1 ILEADIPLERIEFE
15 RPGDRE
21 ELDFEEMRN
30 ILKALGD
37 EIEQVK
43 RVLEPSDE
51 DEASEY
57 ELIWEPLKKE
67 YEASLN
73 QLETLKSTFEEDNT
87 VEEWKEYATT
97 LENLITFLEIGR
109 ASCRERM

>member
-1 ILEADIPLERIEFE
+1 MIETDIPIESIEFE
-15 RPGDRE
+15 RTGDRE

-87 VEEWKEYATT
+87 VEEWMEYAAALDNHNT
-97 LENLITFLEIGR
+97 NID
-109 ASCRERM
+109 

>member
-1 ILEADIPLERIEFE
+1 
-15 RPGDRE
+15 
-21 ELDFEEMRN
+21 MRN

-97 LENLITFLEIGR
+97 LENLITFLDESRSEEHTSELQSRGHIV
-109 ASCRERM
+109 CRLLLEKKKKHD

>member
-1 ILEADIPLERIEFE
+1 
-15 RPGDRE
+15 
-21 ELDFEEMRN
+21 MRN

-97 LENLITFLEIGR
+97 LENLITFLD
-109 ASCRERM
+109 ERDRNSTRLNSSHVAISYAVFFFK